1 MWIELHQS
9 LAGSRKLLRL
19 KELLGVKKAQAAGHL
34 CFLWLWAL
42 DNTRDGSLAG
52 VSDRALAE
60 AADFPLRR
68 AGEFVRALLE
78 AGFLERREDGLWLH
92 DWLDYNGRL
101 KEMREKNAARQKKW
115 RDKQRYAGVTVTGL
129 QDITEQDTTQQDIT
143 QQDITKIS
151 GGGDGGGGA
160 RAGADANALEEFL
173 DERGMLRA
181 RWLGSTP
188 ELIGRS
194 NAWTDAIFARFAS
207 RSPTSADRATV
218 FTRVTVWDGK
228 GERRWDEEAVERLSY
243 AFEQAALSGHPANWP
258 YIDGI
263 LTNLHQRGIRNLR
276 DAAFYDIRREEP

>member
-129 QDITEQDTTQQDIT
+129 QDITEQDRTEQDK
-143 QQDITKIS
+143 TKIS
-151 GGGDGGGGA
+151 GGEDGA
-160 RAGADANALEEFL
+160 RADADAKALEEFL
-173 DERGMLRA
+173 DERGLLPES
-181 RWLGSTP
+181 WLGSTP

-194 NAWTDAIFARFAS
+194 DAWTDAIFARFAS
-207 RSPTSADRATV
+207 RRPTSADRATV

>member
-129 QDITEQDTTQQDIT
+129 QDTTQQDTTQQDIT

-160 RAGADANALEEFL
+160 RAGADANAMEEFL
-173 DERGMLRA
+173 DERGMLQA

-188 ELIGRS
+188 ELIDRS

-276 DAAFYDIRREEP
+276 DAAFYDIKREEP